1 MATGKKIS
9 LSAIIVLMVFAM
21 AFAASSFSFT
31 AKAEDLIID
40 SKEDIENC
48 RSELSD
54 AIKASQIDKDEQFDS
69 LCDLALSDTL
79 NGESYKDVT
88 NRIETIVWLYAM
100 KRKTALVFDEDL
112 LPTLYEAR
120 SIDKIRTIRD
130 KAYAEYYF
138 TKNEATKTFAEF
150 KEYASGLY
158 ENLLAAV
165 AEAEKVQNADK
176 QEFIDYKTTAAYA
189 ICDKYLSLVAEADSG
204 NGIVENVSAYKN
216 TIKAI
221 LKQYVF
227 DSKEIYDK
235 NDESSDLKAT
245 GSLDVEYDVTNVKT
259 QKTLVDEA
267 EAEALTRLTKEPKN
281 SIERVYALY
290 LDALSGASSKITAQ
304 DEIAVE
310 NFYSRVSDIV
320 KIKYSAQYTELKHFF
335 EDPEVVIDP
344 VKVSVVRDNKRAV
357 KISAKYSDGTAAEV
371 IPEKCVLY
379 VYANA
384 NGAMKRNATKLIKEK
399 DDSLSVAYCIYITVQ
414 NGNKKFEMPGYDADG
429 NRVYYEVEI
438 DLNSYYTSYV
448 SPLAYE
454 ADKSDNIT
462 KAEEYI
468 TDKEGVS
475 LIYSYEAGEITDIT
489 ECKLDGGKLVFTTQ
503 DFNNFCIAGSGLD
516 TMFANPLFYFIA
528 VIAIIVLIIL
538 IKILVKHV
546 RYAIRFE
553 TNGGSVVKPV
563 RVAKNEAIVMPDSPV
578 KEGQVFAG
586 WYTDKECTVRFVD
599 THLRKRK
606 GFKLYAKWA
615 SPVSKEQLGKYYDEI
630 RNLLLAY
637 EKQSFKPTLG
647 VSEKEML
654 LNMFGEDE
662 EITLYFALS
671 YDKAK
676 ELAGDAI
683 SALSKDNK
691 FTALPVKVSV
701 TNELSFELA
710 KKLCLKV
717 IADRGLQKK
726 AKAPE
731 AVKSTEDE
739 RKAGF
744 TYFITN
750 ERVASSTDD
759 FVELLR
765 IELKAYAL
773 ESDNGKFKS
782 GDVFTFARVY
792 RNETQVDLFM
802 PLIEGVKG
810 LDKAEYMPRFEDT
823 PVHIIISEGVDLEN
837 AYDLIEKCML
847 FYGFTKHPE
856 NSNDLSDV
864 DLSATDGFAYTLRF

>member
-9 LSAIIVLMVFAM
+9 LSALIVLMVFAM
-21 AFAASSFSFT
+21 AFAASAFSFT
-31 AKAEDLIID
+31 VKAEDLNSDIP
-40 SKEDIENC
+40 SKEDI
-48 RSELSD
+48 RKVQSEYSD
-54 AIKASQIDKDEQFDS
+54 VIKASGIDKDNYFDF
-69 LCDLALSDTL
+69 LCNRALSGTVE
-79 NGESYKDVT
+79 GESYKNTVGKIEIIVGLYTIKALTDPVFAEDV
-88 NRIETIVWLYAM
+88 
-100 KRKTALVFDEDL
+100 
-112 LPTLYEAR
+112 LPALYEAR
-120 SIDKIRTIRD
+120 SIDKIRAIRD

-138 TKNEATKTFAEF
+138 TQNEAVKSLKEF
-150 KEYASGLY
+150 EAYAN
-158 ENLLAAV
+158 EIADKLLKAV
-165 AEAEKVQNADK
+165 SEAGGVQNADK
-176 QEFIDYKTTAAYA
+176 QEFVNYKTTAAQA
-189 ICDKYLSLVAEADSG
+189 IYDKYISLVAVADSG
-204 NGIVENVSAYKN
+204 NGVVENVSAYKSS
-216 TIKAI
+216 IKAV
-221 LKQYVF
+221 LDEYVF
-227 DSKEIYDK
+227 GYNVEE
-235 NDESSDLKAT
+235 NNLRAT
-245 GSLDVEYDVTNVKT
+245 GALDVEYDVTNVKA
-259 QKTLVDEA
+259 QKVLVDEA
-267 EAEALTRLTKEPKN
+267 KAEALRRLIREPKN

-290 LDALSGASSKITAQ
+290 LDVLSGASSKITAQ
-304 DEIAVE
+304 DENAVE
-310 NFYSRVSDIV
+310 NFYSRASDEV
-320 KIKYSAQYTELKHFF
+320 KVKYSAQYTELKHFF
-335 EDPEVVIDP
+335 EDPEVIIDP
-344 VKVSVVRDNKRAV
+344 VKVSLVRDSKRAV

-384 NGAMKRNATKLIKEK
+384 NGATKRNATKLIKEK
-399 DDSLSVAYCIYITVQ
+399 DDKLSVAYCIYITVQ
-414 NGNKKFEMPGYDADG
+414 NGNKKFEMPRYDADG

-438 DLNSYYTSYV
+438 DLDSYYTSYV
-448 SPLAYE
+448 SPRDYE
-454 ADKSDNIT
+454 ADKIDNIT
-462 KAEEYI
+462 KADEYI

-475 LIYSYEAGEITDIT
+475 LIYSYDAGEIKDVT
-489 ECKLDGGKLVFTTQ
+489 ECKLEGGKLVFTTQ

-516 TMFANPLFYFIA
+516 SMFANPIFYFIA
-528 VIAIIVLIIL
+528 VLAIIVLIIV
-538 IKILVKHV
+538 IKIIVKHV

-563 RVAKNEAIVMPDSPV
+563 RVAKNEAIVMPEAPV
-578 KEGQVFAG
+578 KVNQVFAG

-630 RNLLLAY
+630 RNLLLSY
-637 EKQSFKPTLG
+637 EKQRFKPTLG

-654 LNMFGEDE
+654 LNMFGEEE

-683 SALSKDNK
+683 SSLSKDNK

-701 TNELSFELA
+701 TDELSFGLA

-717 IADRGLQKK
+717 ITDRGLQKK
-726 AKAPE
+726 AQAPE
-731 AVKSTEDE
+731 AVKSTEEE

-773 ESDNGKFKS
+773 EKDNGKFKA
-782 GDVFTFARVY
+782 GDVFTFARIY

-802 PLIEGVKG
+802 PLVDGAKG

-823 PVHIIISEGVDLEN
+823 PVHIIISDGADLEN

-856 NSNDLSDV
+856 NSNELSDV

>member
-9 LSAIIVLMVFAM
+9 LSALIVLMVFAM
-21 AFAASSFSFT
+21 AFAASAFSFT
-31 AKAEDLIID
+31 VKAEDLNSDIP
-40 SKEDIENC
+40 SKEDIRNVQ
-48 RSELSD
+48 SEYSD
-54 AIKASQIDKDEQFDS
+54 VIKASGIDKDNYFDF
-69 LCDLALSDTL
+69 LCNRALSGTVE
-79 NGESYKDVT
+79 GESYKNTVGK
-88 NRIETIVWLYAM
+88 IEIIVELYAI
-100 KRKTALVFDEDL
+100 KALTAPVFAEDV
-112 LPTLYEAR
+112 LPALYEAR
-120 SIDKIRTIRD
+120 SIDKIRAIRD

-138 TKNEATKTFAEF
+138 TQNEAAKSLKEF
-150 KEYASGLY
+150 EAYAN
-158 ENLLAAV
+158 EIADKLLKAV
-165 AEAEKVQNADK
+165 SEAGDVQNADK
-176 QEFIDYKTTAAYA
+176 QEFVDYKTTAAQA
-189 ICDKYLSLVAEADSG
+189 IYDKYISLVAVADSG
-204 NGIVENVSAYKN
+204 NGVVENVSAYKSS
-216 TIKAI
+216 IKAV
-221 LKQYVF
+221 LDEYVF
-227 DSKEIYDK
+227 GYNVEE
-235 NDESSDLKAT
+235 NNLRAT
-245 GSLDVEYDVTNVKT
+245 GALDVEYDVTNVKA
-259 QKTLVDEA
+259 KKVLVDEA
-267 EAEALTRLTKEPKN
+267 EAEALTRLIREPKN

-290 LDALSGASSKITAQ
+290 LDVLSGASSKITAQ
-304 DEIAVE
+304 DENAVE
-310 NFYSRVSDIV
+310 NFYSRASDEV
-320 KIKYSAQYTELKHFF
+320 KVKYSAQYTELKHFF
-335 EDPEVVIDP
+335 EDPEVIIDP
-344 VKVSVVRDNKRAV
+344 VKVSVVRDSKRAV

-384 NGAMKRNATKLIKEK
+384 NGATKRNATKLIKEK
-399 DDSLSVAYCIYITVQ
+399 DDKLSVAYCIYITVQ
-414 NGNKKFEMPGYDADG
+414 NGNKKFEMPRYDADG

-438 DLNSYYTSYV
+438 DLDSYYTSYV
-448 SPLAYE
+448 SPRDYE
-454 ADKSDNIT
+454 ADKKDNIT
-462 KAEEYI
+462 KADEYI

-475 LIYSYEAGEITDIT
+475 LIYSYDAGEIKDVT
-489 ECKLDGGKLVFTTQ
+489 ECKLEGGKLVFTTQ

-516 TMFANPLFYFIA
+516 SMFANPIFYFIA
-528 VIAIIVLIIL
+528 VLAIIVLIIV
-538 IKILVKHV
+538 IKIIVKHV

-563 RVAKNEAIVMPDSPV
+563 RVAKNEAIVMPEAPV
-578 KEGQVFAG
+578 KVNQVFAG

-630 RNLLLAY
+630 RNLMLLY

-654 LNMFGEDE
+654 LNMFGEEE

-683 SALSKDNK
+683 SSLSKDNK

-701 TNELSFELA
+701 TDELSFGLA

-717 IADRGLQKK
+717 ITDRGLQKK
-726 AKAPE
+726 AQAPE
-731 AVKSTEDE
+731 AVKSTEEE

-802 PLIEGVKG
+802 PLVEGVKG

-823 PVHIIISEGVDLEN
+823 PVHIIISEGTDLEN